1 MKYKAIIFE
10 KKGAIA
16 SLTLNRPKS
25 GNAINAVMSAEL
37 ADVCQVVSYDKTIS
51 VAVVGSSGA
60 AFSTGSE
67 SDKQIG
73 ISDAVDA
80 LAGLECVTIAAIDG
94 DAFDEGLEL
103 ALSCDIRM
111 ASDRARFALRHL
123 SDGSMPSCGGTQR
136 LPRVVGPGKAI
147 EMILTSE
154 TIDAAEAFRI
164 GLVNK
169 IVLHD
174 ELDREAFAL
183 AERVSKY
190 GPIALKFAKEA
201 VYKGMNLTLAQ
212 GLRLEA
218 DLYFLIQT
226 SADRMEG
233 IKAFLE
239 KREPGF
245 KGE

>member
-1 MKYKAIIFE
+1 MKYKTIVFD
-10 KKGAIA
+10 KKCAVA

-25 GNAINAVMSAEL
+25 GNAIDAVMSVEL
-37 ADVCQVVSYDKTIS
+37 ADACRVIAQDKTIS
-51 VAVVGSSGA
+51 VVVVRGSGV
-60 AFSTGSE
+60 AFSTGAESVSE
-67 SDKQIG
+67 A
-73 ISDAVDA
+73 SDAIDA
-80 LAGLECVTIAAIDG
+80 IARLECVTIAVIDG

-103 ALSCDIRM
+103 ALSCDIRI
-111 ASDRARFALRHL
+111 ASERAHFAMRHL
-123 SDGSMPSCGGTQR
+123 SGGSMPSCGGTQR
-136 LPRVVGPGKAI
+136 LPRLVSPGKAF
-147 EMILTSE
+147 EMILTAE
-154 TIDAAEAFRI
+154 IIDAVEAFRI
-164 GLVNK
+164 GLISRV
-169 IVLHD
+169 VPHD
-174 ELDREAFAL
+174 ELDREVFAL

-190 GPIALKFAKEA
+190 GPIALRFAKEA
-201 VYKGMNLTLAQ
+201 VNKGIDLTLAQ

>member
-1 MKYKAIIFE
+1 MKYKTIVFE
-10 KKGAIA
+10 KKGAVA

-25 GNAINAVMSAEL
+25 GNAIDAVMSAEL
-37 ADVCQVVSYDKTIS
+37 ADACCVIAQDKTIS
-51 VAVVGSSGA
+51 VVVVRGSGA
-60 AFSTGSE
+60 VFSTGSE
-67 SDKQIG
+67 SDIEV
-73 ISDAVDA
+73 SDAIDSIA
-80 LAGLECVTIAAIDG
+80 KLECVTIAAIGG

-103 ALSCDIRM
+103 ALSCDIRIV
-111 ASDRARFALRHL
+111 SGRARFALRHL

-136 LPRVVGPGKAI
+136 LPRLVGPGKAF

-154 TIDAAEAFRI
+154 TVDAAEAFRI
-164 GLVNK
+164 GLVSK
-169 IVLHD
+169 VVPHD
-174 ELDREAFAL
+174 ELERETLAL

-190 GPIALKFAKEA
+190 GPIALRFAKEA
-201 VYKGMNLTLAQ
+201 VNKGMDLTLAQ

>member
-1 MKYKAIIFE
+1 MKYKAISFE
-10 KKGAIA
+10 KKGAVV

-25 GNAINAVMSAEL
+25 GNAIDAVMSVEL
-37 ADVCQVVSYDKTIS
+37 ADMLQVVSQDKTIS
-51 VAVVGSSGA
+51 VFIIRGSGA
-60 AFSTGSE
+60 AFATGAE
-67 SDKQIG
+67 PAIE
-73 ISDAVDA
+73 ISDAIDTIA
-80 LAGLECVTIAAIDG
+80 KLEYVTIAAIDG

-111 ASDRARFALRHL
+111 ASDRARFALRHI

-154 TIDAAEAFRI
+154 IIDAAEAFRI
-164 GLVNK
+164 GLVSK
-169 IVLHD
+169 VVTHD
-174 ELDREAFAL
+174 ELDRETFAL

-190 GPIALKFAKEA
+190 GPIALNFAKEA
-201 VYKGMNLTLAQ
+201 VNKGMDLTLAQ

-233 IKAFLE
+233 IKSFLE

>member
-1 MKYKAIIFE
+1 MKYKTISFE

-25 GNAINAVMSAEL
+25 GNAMVDVMSAEL
-37 ADVCQVVSYDKTIS
+37 ADVCQVVAQDRTIS
-51 VAVVGSSGA
+51 VVVVKSSGA
-60 AFSTGSE
+60 AFSTGAESASE
-67 SDKQIG
+67 A
-73 ISDAVDA
+73 SDAIA
-80 LAGLECVTIAAIDG
+80 SIAKLECVTVAAIAG

-103 ALSCDIRM
+103 ALSCDIRI
-111 ASDRARFALRHL
+111 ASERARFALRHL
-123 SDGSMPSCGGTQR
+123 CNGSMPSCGGTQR
-136 LPRVVGPGKAI
+136 LPRIVGPGKAF
-147 EMILTSE
+147 EMILISE
-154 TIDAAEAFRI
+154 IVDATEAFRV
-164 GLVNK
+164 GLVSK
-169 IVLHD
+169 VVPHD

-190 GPIALKFAKEA
+190 GPIALRFAKEA
-201 VYKGMNLTLAQ
+201 VNKGMDLTLAQ

-233 IKAFLE
+233 IRAFLE